1 MSKGMHYGYRTVWS
15 DEDDAFVATAVEF
28 PSLSWAADEAPEA
41 LRGLEALIASVVAD
55 LEASGEH
62 VPVPLVDRVYSGKL
76 SVRISPSLHRKVAL
90 RAAEE
95 RVSINR
101 LVSQALAEV

>member
-1 MSKGMHYGYRTVWS
+1 MSSSLHYGYRTVWS
-15 DEDDAFVATAVEF
+15 EEDGAFVATAAEF
-28 PSLSWAADEAPEA
+28 PSLSWVADEAPEA
-41 LRGLEALIASVVAD
+41 LRGLEALIESVVAD
-55 LEASGEH
+55 LRERGEE

-76 SVRISPSLHRKVAL
+76 SVRISPSLHKKVAM

-101 LVSQALAEV
+101 LISQALAEV